1 MTQKPKGKKL
11 VYVSEE
17 IVDTISEISK
27 KKGTSITKFVEDVL
41 RQAIRMDSI
50 GFSAEEM
57 AETSEAI
64 QVQRVLG
71 GTFVPLDVLN
81 FISNSDDAQGM
92 EQLQAKWFDSGRLYG
107 RYIQERFTNPIVT
120 FRAFLKAMR
129 WDLNEVGISKNSE
142 ELKFRCISTSLT
154 LEGTA
159 LLSKF
164 IEGAARGMN
173 YRIEQSEFMKG
184 MITMTMIPEG
194 SRA

>member
-1 MTQKPKGKKL
+1 MTQKPRGKKL
-11 VYVSEE
+11 VYVSED
-17 IVDTISEISK
+17 IIYTISEISK

-41 RQAIRMDSI
+41 KQAIKMDSI
-50 GFSAEEM
+50 GFSPEEM

-71 GTFVPLDVLN
+71 GTFVPLEVLN
-81 FISNSDDAQGM
+81 YISDKGYTQDM

-107 RYIQERFTNPIVT
+107 RYIRERFPDPIGT
-120 FRAFLKAMR
+120 FKAFLRAMR
-129 WDLNEVGISKNSE
+129 WDLNEVRISQNSD
-142 ELKFRCISTSLT
+142 ELKLRCISTSLT

-164 IEGAARGMN
+164 IEGAASGMS

-184 MITMTMIPEG
+184 MITLTMVPESLKG
-194 SRA
+194 